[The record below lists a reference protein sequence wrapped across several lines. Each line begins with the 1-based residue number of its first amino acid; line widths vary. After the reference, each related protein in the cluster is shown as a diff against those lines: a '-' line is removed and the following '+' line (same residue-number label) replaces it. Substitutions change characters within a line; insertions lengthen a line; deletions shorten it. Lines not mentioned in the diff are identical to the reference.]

1 MSSLVFSLSLR
12 AFRSRWTEFGGA
24 DTKHSFLPNP
34 LYLEG
39 AHQLH
44 KKEHQIGF
52 FHTFF
57 HQIVVKKLKLKLQL
71 IDESMVSGY
80 FVWVYFFGIKLHLF

>member
-1 MSSLVFSLSLR
+1 MSSFSIFSLSLR

-52 FHTFF
+52 FFVLF
-57 HQIVVKKLKLKLQL
+57 SPNRCKKIKLQL
-71 IDESMVSGY
+71 AGDVD
-80 FVWVYFFGIKLHLF
+80 